1 MKIPL
6 NSLTVA
12 KEFTILRPQ
21 LVEKSR
27 LILTHLPV
35 SNRLVW
41 YELKAMNADTALGR
55 VGSVDLFGEKLVR
68 VDADGGPD

>member
-12 KEFTILRPQ
+12 REFTILRPQ
-21 LVEKSR
+21 LVGKSR

-35 SNRLVW
+35 SNLLVW
-41 YELKAMNADTALGR
+41 HGFAMNAAAACQVEG
-55 VGSVDLFGEKLVR
+55 
-68 VDADGGPD
+68 